1 VFEALEYFAQR
12 TGVPLEGP
20 LLMRTAMLGRL
31 LALSCISF
39 FVIDYAAAQ
48 DSTAPAPEQST
59 TSERFQDYLSRTYGW
74 QKMSWLAVDTGIDHL
89 LHESEWGRGIDGYG
103 CRYASGFGRRLINNS
118 VEFGAVLVLRQDTRF
133 RRSHRTGIFPRIR
146 YAATH
151 AFLATNEQGEVEP
164 AYARF
169 AGITGG
175 ALIAPAWR
183 KHTLSAAGFGQDL
196 AFSSLDQVQ
205 NSLLTEFSPD
215 LQRLGVAIRKKL
227 LRK

>member
-1 VFEALEYFAQR
+1 VSEALEYFAQR

-59 TSERFQDYLSRTYGW
+59 TSERFQDYLRRTYGW